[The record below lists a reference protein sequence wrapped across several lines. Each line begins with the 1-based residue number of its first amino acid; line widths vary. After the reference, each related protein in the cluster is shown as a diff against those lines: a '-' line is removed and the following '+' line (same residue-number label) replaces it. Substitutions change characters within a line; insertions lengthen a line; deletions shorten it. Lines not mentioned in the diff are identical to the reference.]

1 MKGFLLKKNAFRGLF
16 LIMSS
21 AFFVIFA
28 TACSSG
34 TPPASS
40 SPTSPAVSSSNVLTT
55 QLTHSPVGTVD
66 MSWDKSS
73 DKLTVKVALTGL
85 APNSMHP
92 EHIHSGTCA
101 SDPMG
106 PIIYTLDPLK
116 ADAKGD
122 AMAETVVSNVTH
134 GIPMQGWYVNIHNG
148 PTLDA
153 PNGASPIACAN
164 ITEKDAS
171 SAPVHTTFMGGM
183 GPDESAQGTVQLNI
197 TGNKMVVVL
206 SLKGLT
212 PKSSH
217 IAHIHSGSC
226 AAQGDIVY
234 PLQLVT
240 ADAQGNATSSTT
252 VNITNMQQLT
262 SSQMYVNVHEAGTMD
277 GMNTQQG
284 FDPIAC
290 GDIAFHS

>member
-101 SDPMG
+101 KQGSVV
-106 PIIYTLDPLK
+106 YPLTMLVADGSGK
-116 ADAKGD
+116 A
-122 AMAETVVSNVTH
+122 VSNTTIQNVIT
-134 GIPMQGWYVNIHNG
+134 IPASGWYVNIHDSN
-148 PTLDA
+148 D
-153 PNGASPIACAN
+153 
-164 ITEKDAS
+164 
-171 SAPVHTTFMGGM
+171 
-183 GPDESAQGTVQLNI
+183 
-197 TGNKMVVVL
+197 L
-206 SLKGLT
+206 S
-212 PKSSH
+212 
-217 IAHIHSGSC
+217 
-226 AAQGDIVY
+226 
-234 PLQLVT
+234 
-240 ADAQGNATSSTT
+240 
-252 VNITNMQQLT
+252 
-262 SSQMYVNVHEAGTMD
+262 
-277 GMNTQQG
+277 TQTG

-290 GDIAFHS
+290 GDVTASKS